1 MSYLKV
7 KIYFKSRLNFLL
19 LIFFLK
25 WCILFLI
32 FYEFM
37 KIVSNVSYHI
47 ILLNTRKPDISVISD
62 ISAANSRLNSPGET
76 QREPFPVILLWN
88 KYQLTGS
95 KVYNTIFE
103 RMTTGKCQVRVST
116 HLIYI

>member
-47 ILLNTRKPDISVISD
+47 ILLKTREPDISD
-62 ISAANSRLNSPGET
+62 ISAVNSRANLPNEM
-76 QREPFPVILLWN
+76 QIEPFPLILLWN

-103 RMTTGKCQVRVST
+103 RMTSGKCQVSVT
-116 HLIYI
+116 IPLIYI

>member
-47 ILLNTRKPDISVISD
+47 ILLKARSPDQKLDEHIKSLIK
-62 ISAANSRLNSPGET
+62 R
-76 QREPFPVILLWN
+76 
-88 KYQLTGS
+88 S
-95 KVYNTIFE
+95 KVGLTEQMLY
-103 RMTTGKCQVRVST
+103 
-116 HLIYI
+116 